1 LSRNDK
7 RLIMIKQVVLVVN
20 ILDDETSD
28 DIQEVLNSLPIA
40 NGADI
45 IVSDN
50 LDSAISVLTTINAKG
65 AMN

>member
-1 LSRNDK
+1 
-7 RLIMIKQVVLVVN
+7 MIKQVVLVVN

-50 LDSAISVLTTINAKG
+50 LDSAISVLTTINVKG